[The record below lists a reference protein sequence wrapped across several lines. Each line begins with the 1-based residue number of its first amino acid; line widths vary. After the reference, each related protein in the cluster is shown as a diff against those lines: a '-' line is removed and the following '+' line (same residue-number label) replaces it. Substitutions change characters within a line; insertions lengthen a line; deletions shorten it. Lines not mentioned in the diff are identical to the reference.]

1 MKTLNLNIELSSI
14 AMDSVSNAQQPTD
27 VLSRVINFLSG
38 KHDFM
43 GNYNGCELS
52 SKRNLGDS
60 LILNEYELSYDNH
73 TVQMEFIHFKPRG
86 DWQVK
91 GFKVV

>member
-14 AMDSVSNAQQPTD
+14 AMGAVSKAQQPTD
-27 VLSRVINFLSG
+27 ILSRVINVLSG
-38 KHDFM
+38 KSDFM
-43 GNYNGCELS
+43 GNYHGYTLS
-52 SKRNLGDS
+52 NERSLGDS
-60 LILNEYELSYDNH
+60 LILNEYELNYDNH

-91 GFKVV
+91 GFRVV